1 MPCRLKFYSTPRDF
15 PPSRLDAQFCLIKL
29 LKYRVA
35 RLKIGRYVGQSLV
48 WEVGR
53 EGGSDFIKA
62 DRKFCIAFDAGP
74 SVLRRG
80 PWLTLLTLLSIA
92 CEGRGRRAPPAAPLM
107 LPASAV
113 ILSKFLS
120 GGCNSGPGL
129 RVITGCLPRRPV
141 VVL

>member
-48 WEVGR
+48 LSVR

-62 DRKFCIAFDAGP
+62 DRKFCIALDAGP
-74 SVLRRG
+74 SAVR
-80 PWLTLLTLLSIA
+80 
-92 CEGRGRRAPPAAPLM
+92 PAARPLVNPFD
-107 LPASAV
+107 PA
-113 ILSKFLS
+113 F
-120 GGCNSGPGL
+120 N
-129 RVITGCLPRRPV
+129 RVRRPRPRAAGGADPAAGV
-141 VVL
+141 GRYIKQVPFAWM

>member
-48 WEVGR
+48 LSVR

-62 DRKFCIAFDAGP
+62 DRKFCIALDAGP

-92 CEGRGRRAPPAAPLM
+92 CEGRGRAPLAAPIL

-120 GGCNSGPGL
+120 RGCNSGPGL
-129 RVITGCLPRRPV
+129 RVITGWPPRPV
-141 VVL
+141 W